1 MTIKRTFLL
10 TSIHTA
16 IKILAGIIMNK
27 IIAVYLGPS
36 GLAMI
41 GQFQNFTGIVSGI
54 GNASIQ
60 TGIVKK
66 TAENDDPEVRKKVW
80 SSALAV
86 SVTFSFVTSLIIF
99 FFADYIAKEFLF
111 ESSYTFVIQV
121 FAFSLVF
128 YSLNL
133 YMISILNGL
142 GNIGLYSLINIL
154 ISIVTLVVVSILTVL
169 YKLNGALLAIILTQ
183 SVVFLISYFLI
194 YKKYQNTFYKF
205 VFSNIDIA
213 TIKQLLKYGLT
224 SFSSGL
230 TVALM
235 MLISRYLIVNDSSL
249 NEAGFWEALI
259 KIGVYF
265 NMAFALP
272 ISIYFLPVFSRE
284 KDRVQLGKVL
294 VKCATF
300 FTPIM
305 IALTVTI
312 LAMKDIII
320 QLLFTNEFIV
330 IKDLIWIVLL
340 AEIFKGLA
348 GMITTIFFAKQQ
360 FLHSIRNEIL
370 WASTFVCGVFILIE
384 NYQLKGV
391 AYAYLFSCVIWFLVN
406 VVIFAKLYLTDSFE
420 KAPSS

>member
-1 MTIKRTFLL
+1 M
-10 TSIHTA
+10 
-16 IKILAGIIMNK
+16 
-27 IIAVYLGPS
+27 
-36 GLAMI
+36 
-41 GQFQNFTGIVSGI
+41 
-54 GNASIQ
+54 
-60 TGIVKK
+60 
-66 TAENDDPEVRKKVW
+66 
-80 SSALAV
+80 
-86 SVTFSFVTSLIIF
+86 
-99 FFADYIAKEFLF
+99 
-111 ESSYTFVIQV
+111 
-121 FAFSLVF
+121 
-128 YSLNL
+128 
-133 YMISILNGL
+133 
-142 GNIGLYSLINIL
+142 
-154 ISIVTLVVVSILTVL
+154 VVVSILTVL